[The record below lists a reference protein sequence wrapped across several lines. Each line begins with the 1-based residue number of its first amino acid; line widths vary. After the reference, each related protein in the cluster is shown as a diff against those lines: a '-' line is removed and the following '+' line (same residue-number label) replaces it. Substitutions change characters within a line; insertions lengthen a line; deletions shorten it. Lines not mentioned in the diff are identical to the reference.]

1 MKKCVASIAL
11 AVLVFLSAVVPA
23 RAVDPSLAIGAASL
37 AFSVISKWEDKYA
50 SDKEK
55 EEALETYK
63 DHWVTSLGAATGY
76 TDVTY
81 NELSAAIFDLSESMQ
96 PARIVYSSAA
106 GGYVIVATGP
116 FGYHSVRSGS
126 GFTAETIWNNTGQYF
141 CTPMRYVFR
150 ARVDTDSEISRISYA
165 VSTISDTL
173 AKWPSTLS
181 TVSTIS
187 TTLYNFQTNVQ
198 NSLVKLYSKLS
209 NLSDAATGYYDSQVY
224 SDLPTMFSRMAH
236 DYYYGT
242 ADERTAIS
250 AAFDRY
256 WLTSMSSGKSYVS
269 PEVLNDI
276 CADLNKANIRCSVYY
291 DADLG
296 LSYIKGLGGPYIV
309 DPSDWNPS
317 GAAYEALSTS
327 NRIFA
332 VRELAVVSSNRN
344 LSYYAAQA
352 SGRLLKTVDS
362 VQYTVADL
370 QYNTWQQTKNAVT
383 KLGSIDTRLSTL
395 HTDAASLGNK
405 LDNIADLL
413 NTTTFTC
420 GYKSD
425 SSGTAYPTQ
434 TIPYNMAVQIA
445 ARINSELLGKQMTVI
460 LRDGSGTSPV
470 TISRCQID
478 SNGYIYVRSSS
489 NIYYLCGKDNTIF
502 VADQDYTK
510 SIYSRL
516 SDVISAV
523 NNLTV
528 GVDLSDVSLSVDAS
542 SINLFNNTAYC
553 CGYLTDADGNKYP
566 VLPIPYDAATA
577 IVERLNTD
585 YIDKKITVLQRSG
598 TTFTGSV
605 KHAYISS
612 GGVINLR
619 LTNGYGY
626 ALCDSANT
634 IYQVDASTNY
644 GSRANETLTGVSSR
658 LDAIIALMQATGG
671 EYTCQHTYSQEM
683 EQEPTCILPGLM
695 VSTCSKC
702 GNSYSEIVG
711 ALDHDWVLSEHV
723 DAVTD
728 PETEEVTQAAYDVY
742 TCSRCGQSY
751 EDHTGDGAP
760 TDYGETSIAKI
771 IVKLFAKL
779 GTLAGKIIGWIV
791 DLFTKTLG
799 GINDL
804 FTRFTELT
812 AQITSFGGDYPAW
825 LTGFWG
831 VLSSDLQL
839 ALSFAFLCTFVG
851 VIGKKLFF
859 S

>member
-1 MKKCVASIAL
+1 MKKCVVTIAL

-96 PARIVYSSAA
+96 PARIIYSSAA

-126 GFTAETIWNNTGQYF
+126 GFTAETIWNNTGRYF

-150 ARVDTDSEISRISYA
+150 ARVDTDSEISRISYV
-165 VSTISDTL
+165 VSTIS
-173 AKWPSTLS
+173 STL
-181 TVSTIS
+181 TD
-187 TTLYNFQTNVQ
+187 
-198 NSLVKLYSKLS
+198 K
-209 NLSDAATGYYDSQVY
+209 
-224 SDLPTMFSRMAH
+224 
-236 DYYYGT
+236 
-242 ADERTAIS
+242 
-250 AAFDRY
+250 
-256 WLTSMSSGKSYVS
+256 LTSMESSLTRLLSRTLKTDQNGIQYTLAELVYNLWQKVDRLYDRTLKTVGSSQYTIS
-269 PEVLNDI
+269 
-276 CADLNKANIRCSVYY
+276 DLQYNTWQQTER
-291 DADLG
+291 
-296 LSYIKGLGGPYIV
+296 
-309 DPSDWNPS
+309 
-317 GAAYEALSTS
+317 AAS
-327 NRIFA
+327 
-332 VRELAVVSSNRN
+332 
-344 LSYYAAQA
+344 
-352 SGRLLKTVDS
+352 RLLKTVDNA
-362 VQYTVADL
+362 QYTVADL
-370 QYNTWQQTKNAVT
+370 QYNTWQQAKNAVT

-395 HTDAASLGNK
+395 HTDATGLAGR

-413 NTTTFTC
+413 SATTYTC
-420 GYKSD
+420 GYKTNA
-425 SSGTAYPTQ
+425 SGTAYPTQ

-445 ARINSELLGKQMTVI
+445 ARINSEMLGKQMTVI
-460 LRDGSGTSPV
+460 KQDGSGITTA
-470 TISRCQID
+470 TISRCLVD
-478 SNGYIYVRSSS
+478 SGGYIIVRSASAV
-489 NIYYLCGKDNTIF
+489 YYLCGKDNTIF

-528 GVDLSDVSLSVDAS
+528 GVDLSDVQLSVDAS

-553 CGYLTDADGNKYP
+553 CGYLTDADGNLYP
-566 VLPIPYDAATA
+566 TLPIPYDSAAS

-585 YIDKKITVLQRSG
+585 YVNKKITTISRSG
-598 TTFTGSV
+598 STSSGFLR
-605 KHAYISS
+605 HASITAKGYIS
-612 GGVINLR
+612 VA
-619 LTNGYGY
+619 LTNGYTY
-626 ALCDSANT
+626 SLCDDANVLY
-634 IYQVDASTNY
+634 IVDSSTNY
-644 GSRANETLTGVSSR
+644 GSRANDSLLNVSAK
-658 LDAIIALMQATGG
+658 LDAILDQMQSTGG

-728 PETEEVTQAAYDVY
+728 PETEEVTQSAYDIY
-742 TCSRCGQSY
+742 TCSRCGQTY

-812 AQITSFGGDYPAW
+812 VQITSFGGDYPTW

>member
-1 MKKCVASIAL
+1 MFRKFIITVICCLSIFALSAVPSFAATMSDKEMAIEQISLCWQTSTNKKNVISFDSLTSLCADLNRNGYPCEIRFVSALNGYAILGTGYVHNTFESARVYSLSGKYYSNVEGSIFYSPYQSDSL
-11 AVLVFLSAVVPA
+11 LSSISTFLSAV
-23 RAVDPSLAIGAASL
+23 
-37 AFSVISKWEDKYA
+37 
-50 SDKEK
+50 
-55 EEALETYK
+55 
-63 DHWVTSLGAATGY
+63 
-76 TDVTY
+76 
-81 NELSAAIFDLSESMQ
+81 
-96 PARIVYSSAA
+96 SS
-106 GGYVIVATGP
+106 T
-116 FGYHSVRSGS
+116 
-126 GFTAETIWNNTGQYF
+126 
-141 CTPMRYVFR
+141 
-150 ARVDTDSEISRISYA
+150 

-173 AKWPSTLS
+173 SKWPSTLS

-187 TTLYNFQTNVQ
+187 TNLYNFQTNVQ
-198 NSLVKLYSKLS
+198 KSLSDLYS
-209 NLSDAATGYYDSQVY
+209 AATGYFDSQVY

-236 DYYYGT
+236 DYYYGS

-269 PEVLNDI
+269 SEVLNDI

-291 DADLG
+291 DSDLG

-352 SGRLLKTVDS
+352 SGRLLKTVDN

-370 QYNTWQQTKNAVT
+370 QYNTWQQTKSAVT

-395 HTDAASLGNK
+395 HTDAASLGGK

-425 SSGTAYPTQ
+425 ATGTAYPTQ
-434 TIPYNMAVQIA
+434 AIPYDMAVQIA

-528 GVDLSDVSLSVDAS
+528 GVDLSDVHLSVDAS
-542 SINLFNNTAYC
+542 SINLFNNSAYC

-612 GGVINLR
+612 SGNINLR

-644 GSRANETLTGVSSR
+644 GSRANDTLTGISSQ
-658 LDAIIALMQATGG
+658 L
-671 EYTCQHTYSQEM
+671 
-683 EQEPTCILPGLM
+683 
-695 VSTCSKC
+695 VSTQANIESALSTIIDKMD
-702 GNSYSEIVG
+702 NLPASVDNIVVNITKDNDAYNVFYVEDENG
-711 ALDHDWVLSEHV
+711 DKKSVTSVAGDSLS
-723 DAVTD
+723 A
-728 PETEEVTQAAYDVY
+728 
-742 TCSRCGQSY
+742 SG
-751 EDHTGDGAP
+751 
-760 TDYGETSIAKI
+760 
-771 IVKLFAKL
+771 KLLQFLYKL
-779 GTLAGKIIGWIV
+779 IIGSAISDV
-791 DLFTKTLG
+791 DSSINGLNDFYFDNAPSGLG
-799 GINDL
+799 
-804 FTRFTELT
+804 E
-812 AQITSFGGDYPAW
+812 
-825 LTGFWG
+825 G
-831 VLSSDLQL
+831 VTVWD
-839 ALSFAFLCTFVG
+839 
-851 VIGKKLFF
+851 
-859 S
+859 

>member
-1 MKKCVASIAL
+1 MFRKFIITVICCMSI
-11 AVLVFLSAVVPA
+11 FLFCVVP
-23 RAVDPSLAIGAASL
+23 SYAAGFGGGQRGGGFGSGG
-37 AFSVISKWEDKYA
+37 FSDNTVSTYLSYDA
-50 SDKEK
+50 LSDLCVEVNYN
-55 EEALETYK
+55 LE
-63 DHWVTSLGAATGY
+63 H
-76 TDVTY
+76 
-81 NELSAAIFDLSESMQ
+81 N
-96 PARIVYSSAA
+96 VYSSDGFPASGKYAA
-106 GGYVIVATGP
+106 TIVSRSDGYYIGVYKAGSYTWFRNPSGGFYICK
-116 FGYHSVRSGS
+116 YD
-126 GFTAETIWNNTGQYF
+126 
-141 CTPMRYVFR
+141 
-150 ARVDTDSEISRISYA
+150 VDSLFSSIFAKVSSISST

-173 AKWPSTLS
+173 SKWPSTLS

-198 NSLVKLYSKLS
+198 NSLVKLYSKVS
-209 NLSDAATGYYDSQVY
+209 NLSDSATGYFDSQVY
-224 SDLPTMFSRMAH
+224 SDLPTMFSRMGH

-352 SGRLLKTVDS
+352 SGRLLKTVDN

-370 QYNTWQQTKNAVT
+370 QYNTWQQTKSAVS

-425 SSGTAYPTQ
+425 ATGTAYPTQ

-542 SINLFNNTAYC
+542 SINLFNNSAYC

-566 VLPIPYDAATA
+566 VLPIPYDTATA

-598 TTFTGSV
+598 STFTGSV
-605 KHAYISS
+605 KHAYISAS
-612 GGVINLR
+612 GNINLR

-644 GSRANETLTGVSSR
+644 GSRSNDALTGISSQ
-658 LDAIIALMQATGG
+658 LD
-671 EYTCQHTYSQEM
+671 
-683 EQEPTCILPGLM
+683 
-695 VSTCSKC
+695 ST
-702 GNSYSEIVG
+702 
-711 ALDHDWVLSEHV
+711 
-723 DAVTD
+723 
-728 PETEEVTQAAYDVY
+728 Q
-742 TCSRCGQSY
+742 
-751 EDHTGDGAP
+751 
-760 TDYGETSIAKI
+760 TSIENALSTI
-771 IVKLFAKL
+771 IDKMDNLPASVDNIVVNITEDNDAYNVFYVEDENGDKKSVTSVAGDSLSASGKLLQFLYKL
-779 GTLAGKIIGWIV
+779 IIGSAISDV
-791 DLFTKTLG
+791 DSSINGLNDFYFDNAPSGLG
-799 GINDL
+799 
-804 FTRFTELT
+804 E
-812 AQITSFGGDYPAW
+812 
-825 LTGFWG
+825 G
-831 VLSSDLQL
+831 VTIWD
-839 ALSFAFLCTFVG
+839 
-851 VIGKKLFF
+851 
-859 S
+859 

>member
-1 MKKCVASIAL
+1 MFRKFIISVICCVSILSVSLVCSYADTVITSDDHMKCFNNSSASSILSSYFDKSVLLSFESLSDLCVQVNNDILSGVFGNSAKNYSATIDSFTVGGSSCYGIAL
-11 AVLVFLSAVVPA
+11 KYGSNTLWYCRYPNGLYYA
-23 RAVDPSLAIGAASL
+23 RINTDTFIGYISDKL
-37 AFSVISKWEDKYA
+37 TTVISN
-50 SDKEK
+50 
-55 EEALETYK
+55 
-63 DHWVTSLGAATGY
+63 LG
-76 TDVTY
+76 
-81 NELSAAIFDLSESMQ
+81 
-96 PARIVYSSAA
+96 
-106 GGYVIVATGP
+106 
-116 FGYHSVRSGS
+116 
-126 GFTAETIWNNTGQYF
+126 
-141 CTPMRYVFR
+141 
-150 ARVDTDSEISRISYA
+150 
-165 VSTISDTL
+165 TISDTL
-173 AKWPSTLS
+173 SKWPSTLS

-187 TTLYNFQTNVQ
+187 TTLYNFQTNVR
-198 NSLVKLYSKLS
+198 NSLVELYSKVS
-209 NLSDAATGYYDSQVY
+209 NLSDAATGYFDSQVY

-242 ADERTAIS
+242 TDERTAVS

-332 VRELAVVSSNRN
+332 VRELAVVSSSRN

-352 SGRLLKTVDS
+352 SSRLLKTVDN

-395 HTDAASLGNK
+395 HTDAASLGGK
-405 LDNIADLL
+405 LDNITDLL

-425 SSGTAYPTQ
+425 ATGTAYPTQ

-542 SINLFNNTAYC
+542 SINLFNNAAYC

-634 IYQVDASTNY
+634 IYQVDVSSNY
-644 GSRANETLTGVSSR
+644 GSRANDTLTGISSR
-658 LDAIIALMQATGG
+658 LDSTQTSIESSLSTIIDKMDNLPASVDNIVVNITEDNDAYNIFYVTDEDGNEKSVTSVAADSLSATG
-671 EYTCQHTYSQEM
+671 
-683 EQEPTCILPGLM
+683 
-695 VSTCSKC
+695 
-702 GNSYSEIVG
+702 
-711 ALDHDWVLSEHV
+711 
-723 DAVTD
+723 
-728 PETEEVTQAAYDVY
+728 
-742 TCSRCGQSY
+742 
-751 EDHTGDGAP
+751 
-760 TDYGETSIAKI
+760 
-771 IVKLFAKL
+771 KLLQFL
-779 GTLAGKIIGWIV
+779 YRLIIG
-791 DLFTKTLG
+791 
-799 GINDL
+799 
-804 FTRFTELT
+804 
-812 AQITSFGGDYPAW
+812 S
-825 LTGFWG
+825 
-831 VLSSDLQL
+831 
-839 ALSFAFLCTFVG
+839 ALSNVDDSIGSLNDFFFDDALSGLGEG
-851 VIGKKLFF
+851 VTVWD
-859 S
+859 

>member
-1 MKKCVASIAL
+1 MFRKFIITVICCLSIFALSAVPSFAATMSDKEMAIEQISLCWQTSTNKKNVISFDSLTSLCADLNRNGYPCEIRFVSALNGYAILGTGYVHNTFESARVYSLSGKYYSNVEGSIFYSPYQSDSL
-11 AVLVFLSAVVPA
+11 LSSISTFLSAV
-23 RAVDPSLAIGAASL
+23 
-37 AFSVISKWEDKYA
+37 
-50 SDKEK
+50 
-55 EEALETYK
+55 
-63 DHWVTSLGAATGY
+63 
-76 TDVTY
+76 
-81 NELSAAIFDLSESMQ
+81 
-96 PARIVYSSAA
+96 SS
-106 GGYVIVATGP
+106 T
-116 FGYHSVRSGS
+116 
-126 GFTAETIWNNTGQYF
+126 
-141 CTPMRYVFR
+141 
-150 ARVDTDSEISRISYA
+150 

-173 AKWPSTLS
+173 SKWPSTLS

-187 TTLYNFQTNVQ
+187 TNLYNFQTNVQ
-198 NSLVKLYSKLS
+198 KSLSDLYS
-209 NLSDAATGYYDSQVY
+209 AATGYYDSQVY
-224 SDLPTMFSRMAH
+224 SDLPTMFARMGH
-236 DYYYGT
+236 DYYYGS

-644 GSRANETLTGVSSR
+644 GSRANDTLTGISSQ
-658 LDAIIALMQATGG
+658 LASTQTSIESALSTIIDKMDNLPASVDNIVVNIMEDNDAYNIF
-671 EYTCQHTYSQEM
+671 Y
-683 EQEPTCILPGLM
+683 
-695 VSTCSKC
+695 
-702 GNSYSEIVG
+702 
-711 ALDHDWVLSEHV
+711 
-723 DAVTD
+723 VTD
-728 PETEEVTQAAYDVY
+728 EDGNEKSVTSVA
-742 TCSRCGQSY
+742 
-751 EDHTGDGAP
+751 GDSLSASG
-760 TDYGETSIAKI
+760 
-771 IVKLFAKL
+771 KLLQFLYKL
-779 GTLAGKIIGWIV
+779 IIGSAISDV
-791 DLFTKTLG
+791 DSSINGLNDFYFDNAPSGLG
-799 GINDL
+799 
-804 FTRFTELT
+804 E
-812 AQITSFGGDYPAW
+812 
-825 LTGFWG
+825 G
-831 VLSSDLQL
+831 VTIWD
-839 ALSFAFLCTFVG
+839 
-851 VIGKKLFF
+851 
-859 S
+859 

>member
-1 MKKCVASIAL
+1 MKKVIFSIFVMVFMLLSCFVSAFAYSENSNPGVYVVSPNGGYSLTTPSSTKLSTSAMQQFAL
-11 AVLVFLSAVVPA
+11 DLYTPEFSDAFVIWRTDSSHVGTHYVRGVDFVLYNSNY
-23 RAVDPSLAIGAASL
+23 
-37 AFSVISKWEDKYA
+37 VIRVYDGSSY
-50 SDKEK
+50 
-55 EEALETYK
+55 
-63 DHWVTSLGAATGY
+63 GY
-76 TDVTY
+76 VGY
-81 NELSAAIFDLSESMQ
+81 IVGSECRLYWSDLS
-96 PARIVYSSAA
+96 PYSSDSLLSS
-106 GGYVIVATGP
+106 I
-116 FGYHSVRSGS
+116 SSKIS
-126 GFTAETIWNNTGQYF
+126 TISST
-141 CTPMRYVFR
+141 
-150 ARVDTDSEISRISYA
+150 

-173 AKWPSTLS
+173 SKWPSTLS

-198 NSLVKLYSKLS
+198 NALVKLYSKVS
-209 NLSDAATGYYDSQVY
+209 NLSDAATGYFDSQVY
-224 SDLPTMFSRMAH
+224 SDLPTMFARMGH
-236 DYYYGT
+236 DYYYGS

-413 NTTTFTC
+413 NITTFTC

-542 SINLFNNTAYC
+542 SINLFNNSAYC

-566 VLPIPYDAATA
+566 VLPIPYDTATA

-598 TTFTGSV
+598 STFTGSV
-605 KHAYISS
+605 KHAYISAS
-612 GGVINLR
+612 GNINLR

-644 GSRANETLTGVSSR
+644 GSRSNDALTGISSQ
-658 LDAIIALMQATGG
+658 LD
-671 EYTCQHTYSQEM
+671 
-683 EQEPTCILPGLM
+683 
-695 VSTCSKC
+695 ST
-702 GNSYSEIVG
+702 
-711 ALDHDWVLSEHV
+711 
-723 DAVTD
+723 
-728 PETEEVTQAAYDVY
+728 Q
-742 TCSRCGQSY
+742 
-751 EDHTGDGAP
+751 
-760 TDYGETSIAKI
+760 TSIENALSTI
-771 IVKLFAKL
+771 IDKMDNLPASVDNIVVNITEDNDAYNVFYVEDENGDKKSVTSVAGDSLSASGKLLQFLYKL
-779 GTLAGKIIGWIV
+779 IIGSAISDV
-791 DLFTKTLG
+791 DSSINGLNDFYFDNAPSGLG
-799 GINDL
+799 
-804 FTRFTELT
+804 E
-812 AQITSFGGDYPAW
+812 
-825 LTGFWG
+825 G
-831 VLSSDLQL
+831 VTIWD
-839 ALSFAFLCTFVG
+839 
-851 VIGKKLFF
+851 
-859 S
+859 